1 MITRPPRSTR
11 TDTLFPSTTVFRSTG
26 ASSGIGRATAKL
38 FAEEGA
44 NVVVAAR
51 GRPGLDKL
59 VEEIEGAG
67 GQAVAV
73 AGDVRDEALAKALV
87 DTARDRFGGLD
98 IAVNNAGT
106 LGEMAPVAELS
117 TAGWRESIDA
127 NLTRDRKSTRLNSSH

>member
-1 MITRPPRSTR
+1 MRISDWSSDVCSSDLAMNSLTGK
-11 TDTLFPSTTVFRSTG
+11 VAIVTG

-73 AGDVRDEALAKALV
+73 RPEESRGGQECVSTVRS
-87 DTARDRFGGLD
+87 RWS
-98 IAVNNAGT
+98 
-106 LGEMAPVAELS
+106 P
-117 TAGWRESIDA
+117 
-127 NLTRDRKSTRLNSSH
+127 HH

>member
-1 MITRPPRSTR
+1 MRIS
-11 TDTLFPSTTVFRSTG
+11 DW
-26 ASSGIGRATAKL
+26 SSDVCSSDL
-38 FAEEGA
+38 
-44 NVVVAAR
+44 
-51 GRPGLDKL
+51 
-59 VEEIEGAG
+59 EEIEGAG

-117 TAGWRESIDA
+117 TAGWRESIAA
-127 NLTRDRKSTRLNSSH
+127 NLTSAFLDRKSTRLNSSH

>member
-1 MITRPPRSTR
+1 MRISDWSSDVCSSDLAMNSLTGK
-11 TDTLFPSTTVFRSTG
+11 VAIVTG

-44 NVVVAAR
+44 NVVAAAR

-98 IAVNNAGT
+98 IAVNKIGRASGRERGCQDGTIQVVAGA
-106 LGEMAPVAELS
+106 L
-117 TAGWRESIDA
+117 
-127 NLTRDRKSTRLNSSH
+127 KK

>member
-1 MITRPPRSTR
+1 MNSLTGKVAI
-11 TDTLFPSTTVFRSTG
+11 VTG

-67 GQAVAV
+67 GQAVEF
-73 AGDVRDEALAKALV
+73 AGAGRDEGFAKPRAA
-87 DTARDRFGGLD
+87 TARDAFGAPDTGGTNAGPLGGLRP
-98 IAVNNAGT
+98 AEEPPTPAGGGG
-106 LGEMAPVAELS
+106 LPA
-117 TAGWRESIDA
+117 
-127 NLTRDRKSTRLNSSH
+127 TRPTPF

>member
-1 MITRPPRSTR
+1 MNSLTGKVAI
-11 TDTLFPSTTVFRSTG
+11 VTG

-59 VEEIEGAG
+59 GEEIEGAG

-73 AGDVRDEALAKALV
+73 AGDVRDEAPAKALV
-87 DTARDRFGGLD
+87 DTHRARSRGRQNDG
-98 IAVNNAGT
+98 NNPGPPAET
-106 LGEMAPVAELS
+106 APVGDIY
-117 TAGWRESIDA
+117 TARRPEPRPAG
-127 NLTRDRKSTRLNSSH
+127 HGG